1 VAEVGELV
9 EVAIE
14 RLGAQGDGIAQLG
27 PIRVFVPLALPGER
41 WRVRLAARRAEGF
54 AATPLAPLGAAPRPP
69 APCRH
74 FGACG
79 GCQLQH
85 LAAAD
90 YAAWQRGMVLE
101 ALARR
106 GLEDV
111 PVALPE
117 SAPPAARRRVRL
129 AFAARSGRVR
139 LGFRVRA
146 GHALVEV
153 EECPVAR
160 PEIVALLPALRRLLA
175 APALAGHGGEVQ
187 ITACASGLDVLLT
200 SAGALG
206 LAEREALAGFAAA
219 QDLARL
225 AWRPDARTAAEP
237 IVARCPAAVEFAG
250 VSVALPPGAFL
261 QATSFAEDAI
271 RSAVEAA
278 LGPAAGAGRALA
290 DLFAGC
296 GTLGLPLAA
305 AGARVLA
312 VDADLPMLAA
322 AGRAARQAGFGA
334 RFRTAARDLE
344 RAPLAGAELAGLDA
358 VVLDPPRAG
367 ARAQAAALAA
377 SRVPR
382 VALVSCSPASFARD
396 ARTLVDGGCRL
407 LRVQPIDAFLW
418 SSQIELVGAFER
430 PHRAARRA

>member
-1 VAEVGELV
+1 MAELGDRV
-9 EVAIE
+9 EVVVE
-14 RLGAQGDGIAQLG
+14 RLGAQGDGIAPLG
-27 PIRVFVPLALPGER
+27 RARVFVPLALPGER
-41 WRVRLAARRAEGF
+41 WRVRLAARRGADF
-54 AATPLAPLGAAPRPP
+54 AATPVAPLAAAPRPP

-74 FGACG
+74 FGVCG

-90 YAAWQRGMVLE
+90 YAAWQRQVVVE

-106 GLEDV
+106 GLEGV

-117 SAPPAARRRVRL
+117 RAPPAARRRVRL
-129 AFAARSGRVR
+129 AFATRSGAVR

-153 EECPVAR
+153 EQCPVAR
-160 PEIVALLPALRRLLA
+160 PEIVALLPALRGLLA
-175 APALAGHGGEVQ
+175 APALAGRAGEVQ

-200 SAGALG
+200 SAGAPG
-206 LAEREALAGFAAA
+206 LAEREALAGFATA

-225 AWRPDARTAAEP
+225 AWRPDGRTPPEP
-237 IVARCPAAVEFAG
+237 VVARRAAVVEFAG
-250 VSVALPPGAFL
+250 VAVALPPGAFL
-261 QATSFAEDAI
+261 QATPFAEDAI
-271 RSAVEAA
+271 RHAVADA
-278 LGPAAGAGRALA
+278 LGPAAGTGAALA

-312 VDADLPMLAA
+312 VDAEPAMLAA
-322 AGRAARQAGFGA
+322 AAQAARRAGCGA
-334 RFRTAARDLE
+334 RFHDQVRDLE
-344 RAPLAGAELAGLDA
+344 RAPLAGAELARLDA

-377 SRVPR
+377 SPVPR
-382 VALVSCSPASFARD
+382 VAMVSCSPASFARD
-396 ARTLVDGGCRL
+396 ARTLVDGGYRL

-430 PHRAARRA
+430 PGPALPGA